1 MMIKYLYKTS
11 ALHSRRENVWPKIL
25 FLRCCSPG
33 SRSWFHPQENF
44 AHFWPFPDAGTVA
57 NSLYVTSAPCEP
69 EILAHLSHLAR
80 PGSTGRKLNSPPT
93 VRQFATVCIIY
104 GAPITLR
111 HYIMDYFAN

>member
-1 MMIKYLYKTS
+1 MHCNLAEKTS
-11 ALHSRRENVWPKIL
+11 GRSQRYFFSGAAHQEA
-25 FLRCCSPG
+25 FPG
-33 SRSWFHPQENF
+33 FIHRKNYNF

-57 NSLYVTSAPCEP
+57 NSLDVTSAPCEP

-80 PGSTGRKLNSPPT
+80 PGSTARKLNSPPT